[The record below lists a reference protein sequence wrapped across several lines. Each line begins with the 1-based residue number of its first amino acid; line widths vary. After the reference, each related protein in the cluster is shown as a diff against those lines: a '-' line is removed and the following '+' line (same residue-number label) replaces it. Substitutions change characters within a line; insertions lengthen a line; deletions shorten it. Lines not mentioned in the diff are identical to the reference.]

1 MLARNHNTQTEAVKE
16 LWTDIA
22 LLRVHRADEYKTRR
36 MRIGHALALHRVHT
50 HSRSIQQHIDNMV
63 VQQIDFI
70 NIENI
75 TVRLRQ
81 NACLKLLLAMLNR
94 MLYIQRAHNAILCR
108 ADRQLY
114 NAHLQRFLR
123 QTAS

>member
-1 MLARNHNTQTEAVKE
+1 
-16 LWTDIA
+16 
-22 LLRVHRADEYKTRR
+22 
-36 MRIGHALALHRVHT
+36 
-50 HSRSIQQHIDNMV
+50 MV

-75 TVRLRQ
+75 AVRLRQ